1 MRIIHQENQTI
12 DELYARLNVIYI
24 EFVYQSKMKALEW
37 SQHYPS
43 IFKMIKE
50 S

>member
-1 MRIIHQENQTI
+1 MVVLVTWKNEEDPIKNKE
-12 DELYARLNVIYI
+12 
-24 EFVYQSKMKALEW
+24 LEW